1 MDWIAME
8 IVWLRVVIG
17 AIAMEEIEVRP
28 MNAVVVLETGV
39 EMDWVRIENRLV
51 RMEVVGSRV
60 IKIAVR

>member
-1 MDWIAME
+1 
-8 IVWLRVVIG
+8 VIG

-51 RMEVVGSRV
+51 RMEAVGSKA
-60 IKIAVR
+60 IEIAVR